1 MADLPQ
7 RDYSAA
13 YSGLV
18 KNLWLTIGIAG
29 VCLIGYEIE
38 VHMPRRRGR
47 RGTFQRIP
55 IRLYQASKRAWKRW
69 KCRTK
74 GPAQSSRK
82 ALWNSTY
89 TIDEKLAVERERI
102 GDRES
107 WEFGYIYQPK
117 SWALN
122 RGPPLPRW
130 PLMWIISSLRVRE
143 RDMPE
148 KCGLDLTL
156 HARFLRGCCKSV
168 RLGPCADDSLLHTA
182 SNRYCPAHL
191 ASPTHALRPRQHR
204 QYVNA
209 ACRNRWTGLVLR
221 VEMALGPCGARMVDI
236 NNVDMH
242 RIMDWM
248 GRTRI
253 PAQRNR

>member
-1 MADLPQ
+1 MADLRQ
-7 RDYSAA
+7 RPDYTAA

-38 VHMPRRRGR
+38 VRIPRRRGR
-47 RGTFQRIP
+47 RGTFRRIHV
-55 IRLYQASKRAWKRW
+55 RLYLACTRAWHKW
-69 KCRTK
+69 KCRTP
-74 GPAQSSRK
+74 GAAQSSRR

-89 TIDEKLAVERERI
+89 THDEKLAVERERI

-107 WEFGYIYQPK
+107 WEFGYIYQPR

-130 PLMWIISSLRVRE
+130 PLMWIITSLRVRE

-156 HARFLRGCCKSV
+156 HARFLRGCCK
-168 RLGPCADDSLLHTA
+168 LATAPPELADDQSFTLSFRPPLSCQSSFHCT
-182 SNRYCPAHL
+182 CCTL
-191 ASPTHALRPRQHR
+191 PTISTRRPCF
-204 QYVNA
+204 VPVS
-209 ACRNRWTGLVLR
+209 TV
-221 VEMALGPCGARMVDI
+221 
-236 NNVDMH
+236 
-242 RIMDWM
+242 
-248 GRTRI
+248 
-253 PAQRNR
+253 

>member
-1 MADLPQ
+1 MADLPARQ
-7 RDYSAA
+7 GYTAA

-38 VHMPRRRGR
+38 VRIPRRRGR
-47 RGTFQRIP
+47 RGTFRHVP
-55 IRLYQASKRAWKRW
+55 ARLYLASARAWKRW
-69 KCRTK
+69 KCRNPAQ
-74 GPAQSSRK
+74 PAQSSRK

-89 TIDEKLAVERERI
+89 TAEEKLAVERERV

-130 PLMWIISSLRVRE
+130 PLMWIITSLKVRE

-156 HARFLRGCCKSV
+156 HARFLRGCC
-168 RLGPCADDSLLHTA
+168 
-182 SNRYCPAHL
+182 
-191 ASPTHALRPRQHR
+191 
-204 QYVNA
+204 
-209 ACRNRWTGLVLR
+209 
-221 VEMALGPCGARMVDI
+221 E
-236 NNVDMH
+236 
-242 RIMDWM
+242 
-248 GRTRI
+248 
-253 PAQRNR
+253 

>member
-1 MADLPQ
+1 MADLKSRP
-7 RDYSAA
+7 DYNGA

-38 VHMPRRRGR
+38 VRIPRRRGR
-47 RGTFQRIP
+47 RGTFRRIP
-55 IRLYQASKRAWKRW
+55 VRLYQACTRAWKRW
-69 KCRTK
+69 KTRTP
-74 GPAQSSRK
+74 GPQSSRK

-89 TIDEKLAVERERI
+89 TKDEKLAVERERI

-107 WEFGYIYQPK
+107 WEFGYIYQPR

-130 PLMWIISSLRVRE
+130 PLMWIISSLRIRE

-156 HARFLRGCCKSV
+156 HARFLRGCCRSERV
-168 RLGPCADDSLLHTA
+168 R
-182 SNRYCPAHL
+182 
-191 ASPTHALRPRQHR
+191 
-204 QYVNA
+204 
-209 ACRNRWTGLVLR
+209 
-221 VEMALGPCGARMVDI
+221 ARS
-236 NNVDMH
+236 
-242 RIMDWM
+242 RSS
-248 GRTRI
+248 
-253 PAQRNR
+253 